1 MAFSLGNMDVLS
13 LRIQHNLTIATGR
26 VNTSIE
32 RLSSGL
38 RINSAKDDPAGLAIA
53 DRMEAQVRGQNQAK
67 RNINDGISIF
77 ETADGALGISEDI
90 MQRIR
95 ELAVQSAN
103 DTYTDEDRQSF
114 QDEADQLITEIK
126 RISGATEFNGMA
138 LLDGT
143 FQNKKLQVSASSG
156 QNITFGFDEMNTT
169 TLGEGIDTV
178 DTINLTTQAGAS
190 KAMDIADKAISMIAD
205 QRSYAGAMMSQLEF
219 TYANADNM
227 STIQAEAR
235 SRIIDVDIA
244 SEVSSLTRNK
254 ILQQAGVAMLSQVQQ
269 QGQLYLTLLQ

>member
-13 LRIQHNLTIATGR
+13 LRIQHSLTISTNS

-53 DRMEAQVRGQNQAK
+53 DRLEAQVRGQNQAK
-67 RNINDGISIF
+67 RNINDGISVF
-77 ETADGALGISEDI
+77 QTADGALGINENI
-90 MQRIR
+90 LQRIR

-114 QDEADQLITEIK
+114 QDEADQLIAEID
-126 RISGATEFNGMA
+126 RISSATEFNGMS

-143 FQNKKLQVSASSG
+143 FQNKKLQVSATSG
-156 QNITFGFDEMNTT
+156 QNITFGFDEMSTA
-169 TLGEGIDTV
+169 TLGESSDTV
-178 DTINLTTQAGAS
+178 DTINLTSQAGAS
-190 KAMDIADKAISMIAD
+190 KALDIADKAIAMIDD
-205 QRSYAGAMMSQLEF
+205 QRSYAGAMMNQLEF

-227 STIQAEAR
+227 SSIQAEAR

-244 SEVSSLTRNK
+244 SEVSSLTRSK
-254 ILQQAGVAMLSQVQQ
+254 ILQQVGVAMLSQVQQ
-269 QGQLYLTLLQ
+269 QGQLYLNLLQ

>member
-13 LRIQHNLTIATGR
+13 LRIQHSLTISTNS

-53 DRMEAQVRGQNQAK
+53 DRLEAQVRGQNQAK
-67 RNINDGISIF
+67 RNINDGISVF
-77 ETADGALGISEDI
+77 QTADGALGINENI
-90 MQRIR
+90 LQRIR

-114 QDEADQLITEIK
+114 QDEADQLIAEID
-126 RISGATEFNGMA
+126 RISSATEFNGMS

-143 FQNKKLQVSASSG
+143 FQNKKLQVSATSG
-156 QNITFGFDEMNTT
+156 QNITFGFDEMSTA
-169 TLGEGIDTV
+169 TLGEGSDTV
-178 DTINLTTQAGAS
+178 DTINLTSQAGAS
-190 KAMDIADKAISMIAD
+190 KALDIADKAIAMIDD
-205 QRSYAGAMMSQLEF
+205 QRSYAGAMMNQLEF

-244 SEVSSLTRNK
+244 SEVSSLTRSK
-254 ILQQAGVAMLSQVQQ
+254 ILQQVGVAMLSQVQQ
-269 QGQLYLTLLQ
+269 QGQLYLNLLQ

>member
-13 LRIQHNLTIATGR
+13 LRIQHSLTISTNS

-53 DRMEAQVRGQNQAK
+53 DRLEAQVRGQNQAK
-67 RNINDGISIF
+67 RNINDGISVF
-77 ETADGALGISEDI
+77 QTADGALGINEDI

-114 QDEADQLITEIK
+114 QDEADQLIAEID
-126 RISGATEFNGMA
+126 RISSATEFNGMS

-143 FQNKKLQVSASSG
+143 FQNKKLQVSATSG
-156 QNITFGFDEMNTT
+156 QNITFGFDEMSTA
-169 TLGEGIDTV
+169 TLGEGSDTV
-178 DTINLTTQAGAS
+178 DTINLTSQAGAS
-190 KAMDIADKAISMIAD
+190 KALDIADKAISMIDD
-205 QRSYAGAMMSQLEF
+205 QRSYAGAMMNQLEF

-244 SEVSSLTRNK
+244 SEVSSLTRSK
-254 ILQQAGVAMLSQVQQ
+254 ILQQVGVAMLSQVQQ
-269 QGQLYLTLLQ
+269 QGQLYLNLLQ